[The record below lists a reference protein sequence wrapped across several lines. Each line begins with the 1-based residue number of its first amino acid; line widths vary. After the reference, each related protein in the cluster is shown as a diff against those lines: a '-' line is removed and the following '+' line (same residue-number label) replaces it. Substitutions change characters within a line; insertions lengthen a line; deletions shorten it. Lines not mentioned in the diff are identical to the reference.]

1 MTLGLMQQDASY
13 GVLYLYVGIF
23 MLLIT
28 GFVATTLILA
38 RLLSPGRRSGTK
50 GQIYETG
57 ETTVTD
63 PWRPFPVR
71 YYVFALL
78 FLIFDVEAAFLY
90 PWAVIYRELGLYG
103 FVEMVIFVVIL
114 AIGLIYAWRKGALR
128 WV

>member
-1 MTLGLMQQDASY
+1 MALGLLQQGSSY
-13 GVLYLYVGIF
+13 GMLYLYAGIF

-28 GFVATTLILA
+28 GFVATTLVLA

-50 GQIYETG
+50 NQIYETG

-90 PWAVIYRELGLYG
+90 PWAVIYRDLGLYG

-114 AIGLIYAWRKGALR
+114 TVGLVYAWKKGALK